1 MDSYTNQHDALGSL
15 QPVAAFEE
23 NASAGT
29 ETGESRAQKDPMTT
43 SDLPGLEG
51 LERLVVPSDRSTRSF
66 IPFGIDGIS
75 VIISPY
81 GEVLRMSKYIAED
94 NPRVICLD
102 SPGISTGRSYPN
114 GLGARMQ
121 RRARMRHSGLNIRL
135 MADSNVE
142 DPILETRLEWINGR
156 WPCVRYEIDG
166 ILVSVLFTVNEGV
179 LSQQFFI
186 GNPSGE
192 NKAVHFALQIRGATV
207 RTLCVA
213 RGQWASV
220 DEYDLLPHEPE
231 EPQPQPNASSLY
243 TLVERKGERSFNE
256 TLQKDFD
263 AVRNVVIGEALIAVF
278 HNGELLKL
286 DEKASVPIN
295 DPYASDNDDGDGESP
310 DGDAQSNSNQTIPS
324 ASSGVLKVASKGI
337 QKLSLQY
344 ELQCHT
350 GEGSRSP
357 EYLDAETFLKSDQ
370 SSNWSFKED
379 HAFNP
384 IFKRYLEHILCL
396 CMVDVKPDRSKERR
410 IPFVNDVTLEREST
424 PLGDL

>member
-1 MDSYTNQHDALGSL
+1 MDSYTNQHDARGSV
-15 QPVAAFEE
+15 QPIMAFDE

-29 ETGESRAQKDPMTT
+29 ETGESRAQKDPTT
-43 SDLPGLEG
+43 SSDLPGLEG
-51 LERLVVPSDRSTRSF
+51 LERLVVPSHKSTRSF

-81 GEVLRMSKYIAED
+81 GEVLRMSKYIAEED
-94 NPRVICLD
+94 PRVICLD
-102 SPGISTGRSYPN
+102 SPGISQGRRYLNSI
-114 GLGARMQ
+114 GARMQ
-121 RRARMRHSGLNIRL
+121 RRARMRKSGLNIRL
-135 MADSNVE
+135 MANSNVE

-186 GNPSGE
+186 ENPSSE
-192 NKAVHFALQIRGATV
+192 NKAVHFALQIRGANV
-207 RTLCVA
+207 RTLRVA
-213 RGQWASV
+213 RGQWASL
-220 DEYDLLPHEPE
+220 DEYDILPDEPG
-231 EPQPQPNASSLY
+231 EPLPRPNASGLY
-243 TLVERKGERSFNE
+243 KLVEGKDGISNE
-256 TLQKDFD
+256 PLQQDVD
-263 AVRNVVIGEALIAVF
+263 AVTNMLKGEALIAVF

-295 DPYASDNDDGDGESP
+295 DPYASDSDDGDGGSP
-310 DGDAQSNSNQTIPS
+310 DGDSQSNLDQTIPS
-324 ASSGVLKVASKGI
+324 ASSGVLMVACKGI

-350 GEGSRSP
+350 GAGSRSP
-357 EYLDAETFLKSDQ
+357 EYLDAEIFLKSDQ

-379 HAFNP
+379 HEFNP

-396 CMVDVKPDRSKERR
+396 CMVDVKPDSSKERR
-410 IPFVNDVTLEREST
+410 IPFLNDVTLEREST